1 MRELELWLVGARD
14 QVAAPALSHPRGGA
28 PCKDHLELVL
38 HRYSSYLPECQ
49 PFRESGHVG
58 THDQVVYQLHAGAR
72 AHLSHVRDILS
83 HRCEDGFELLEGLLI
98 AADHDVQLS
107 GRSHRRATCDRR
119 IEHPVAKLTKGL
131 GDTRGGDCADGPH
144 VYYRGSRGEPLDD
157 ALVAEENLMDGL
169 GVGHHQDGRPGV
181 GGGIRG
187 RVGSAGTGLHQGVHP
202 LGPPVPYGKLVS
214 GLEQISGHRSAHRA
228 YSYESKLHLFSRLLQ
243 FWLVLSA
250 TAYLT

>member
-1 MRELELWLVGARD
+1 MRQRELWLVGARD
-14 QVAAPALSHPRGGA
+14 QVPAPALRHPRGGT
-28 PCKDHLELVL
+28 PCKDHLELLL
-38 HRYSSYLPECQ
+38 HWYSRYLPECQ
-49 PFRESGHVG
+49 PLREDGHVG
-58 THDQVVYQLHAGAR
+58 THDQVVYQLHACAR
-72 AHLSHVRDILS
+72 AHLSHVGDLLF

-107 GRSHRRATCDRR
+107 GRSHRRTTCDRR
-119 IEHPVAKLTKGL
+119 IEHPVAELTKGL
-131 GDTRGGDCADGPH
+131 GDPRCGDCADSPH
-144 VYYRGSRGEPLDD
+144 VYDCGSRGDSLDD
-157 ALVAEENLMDGL
+157 ALVAEENLMDRL
-169 GVGHHQDGRPGV
+169 GAGHHQHGRLGS

-187 RVGSAGTGLHQGVHP
+187 GVGTAGTGLHQGVHP
-202 LGPPVPYGKLVS
+202 LGAPVPYGKLVS